1 MNAGITRDLELS
13 KNFFDSMM
21 LIQGTVAV
29 GDAMKQ
35 DELLL
40 LMKENIYS
48 KLPNLFDIEEAHN
61 LYPTMYMESMN
72 TVLVQEMERYNILLA
87 EMRNSL
93 VMLER
98 AIKGLIVMTSALE
111 VYYSFKSFSFTIYK
125 LIILA

>member
-29 GDAMKQ
+29 GDTTKQ

>member
-29 GDAMKQ
+29 GDTTKQ

-93 VMLER
+93 IMLER

-111 VYYSFKSFSFTIYK
+111 VYYSFKSFFSTIYN

>member
-29 GDAMKQ
+29 GDTTKQ

-111 VYYSFKSFSFTIYK
+111 VYYSFKSFSSTIYK

>member
-29 GDAMKQ
+29 GDTTKQ

-93 VMLER
+93 IMLER

-111 VYYSFKSFSFTIYK
+111 VYYSFKSFFSSIYN

>member
-111 VYYSFKSFSFTIYK
+111 VYYSFKSFSSTIYK